1 MTMTRFGFTLDCLP
15 MTCYKQCTRM
25 FRHLSP
31 TLSKFQ
37 EFILRLV
44 KLKLNMPMQDL
55 AYRFRISLSTVSRIF
70 WAGMVVLSV
79 RLAPLLGWPER
90 EDLWRTMPRCF
101 QAIFGNRITV
111 IIDCFEVFISRPFA
125 SHGPGTNFLHL
136 QVSQYG
142 QNSGLNNSTREYF
155 ILL

>member
-1 MTMTRFGFTLDCLP
+1 MLQTVYTNVSTFVIRE
-15 MTCYKQCTRM
+15 
-25 FRHLSP
+25 SP

-37 EFILRLV
+37 DFILRLM
-44 KLKLNMPMQDL
+44 KLKLNMPIQDL
-55 AYRFRISLSTVSRIF
+55 AYRFRLSLSTVSRIF
-70 WAGMVVLSV
+70 WAWMVVFSV
-79 RLAPLLGWPER
+79 RLAPLLRWPER

-101 QAIFGNRITV
+101 QAIFGNRTTV

-125 SHGPGTNFLHL
+125 SHGPGTNFLLL

>member
-1 MTMTRFGFTLDCLP
+1 MLQTVYTNVSTFVIRE
-15 MTCYKQCTRM
+15 
-25 FRHLSP
+25 SP

-37 EFILRLV
+37 DFILRLM

-55 AYRFRISLSTVSRIF
+55 AFRFRISLSTVSRIF
-70 WAGMVVLSV
+70 WAWMVVLSV

>member
-1 MTMTRFGFTLDCLP
+1 MLQTVYTNVSTFVIRE
-15 MTCYKQCTRM
+15 
-25 FRHLSP
+25 SP

-37 EFILRLV
+37 DFILRLM
-44 KLKLNMPMQDL
+44 KLKLNMPIQDL

-70 WAGMVVLSV
+70 WAWMVVFSV
-79 RLAPLLGWPER
+79 RLAPLLRWPER

-101 QAIFGNRITV
+101 QAIFGNRTTV

-125 SHGPGTNFLHL
+125 SHGPGTNFLLL

>member
-1 MTMTRFGFTLDCLP
+1 
-15 MTCYKQCTRM
+15 
-25 FRHLSP
+25 
-31 TLSKFQ
+31 
-37 EFILRLV
+37 
-44 KLKLNMPMQDL
+44 
-55 AYRFRISLSTVSRIF
+55 
-70 WAGMVVLSV
+70 MVVLSV

-101 QAIFGNRITV
+101 QAIFGNRTTV

-125 SHGPGTNFLHL
+125 SHDPGTNFLQL